1 MIDVTRTIFMGPPCT
16 GKSSLKHLLAYN
28 RSKEI
33 NTSTPIMETPAIVS
47 ISSEQ
52 YAFQESSSSW
62 KVVSEQDMA
71 ASIRIAC
78 RDHKYTCNEEHDMP
92 ISQPSTFQHE
102 PSKPTSTVAQPVLE
116 HHGKSPM
123 PGEDK
128 GEVEG
133 PWVDFERAHRALVHN
148 LGTGVEEQLLQN
160 TRFVHLLDSGG
171 QPSFQDVLPLLIRI
185 PCTYVIVF
193 DASQDLDEP
202 LSITYRTEDATV
214 KLCAAS
220 ETGWQMLL
228 RLLSSVQAMEFK
240 SSNMDVFMKKFGR
253 PPQLRIFLVGT
264 FKDRLLVEGRLK
276 ETKAN
281 LNKRIGQLES
291 KPYYKYIVRASNGQP
306 FYLINNMMHL
316 NTTGSSKEDL
326 AHLMDLRQQL
336 SNPAGSLKLEVPLGW
351 FHFEMVTRSV
361 QQKFFKTSD
370 LQQCAL
376 QLKCV
381 SGESE
386 FNSLLTL
393 FHYLGFFTFF
403 DHKDIS
409 DTVCTDNAC
418 FLKEVSKLL
427 AVQFIESPRTPAV
440 VAFKGKGVLTLNEEL
455 CRELGLC
462 EDLNAAWVSCSLCHL
477 GVIART
483 SPCRYF
489 MPAALRSDSTQD
501 AAVGTVDPLLVAFTF
516 KVDEFH
522 ATQDLP
528 RGIYCH
534 MAVELANSGWT
545 VVPQDS
551 TRLTIKYQWEE
562 LDIAITELP
571 GCISVVPIIST
582 DEDRNVGKLHNLCSS
597 VRSTVEL
604 AFQESAKAVFDDQF
618 TTRANIVCG
627 VKCPC
632 DNPSPHLAVPRGN
645 SIRCTLTKKRLQR
658 CLPSQQVW
666 FSPVEGA
673 EVSVSVRM
681 CGNLFMLYDR

>member
-1 MIDVTRTIFMGPPCT
+1 
-16 GKSSLKHLLAYN
+16 
-28 RSKEI
+28 
-33 NTSTPIMETPAIVS
+33 
-47 ISSEQ
+47 
-52 YAFQESSSSW
+52 
-62 KVVSEQDMA
+62 
-71 ASIRIAC
+71 
-78 RDHKYTCNEEHDMP
+78 
-92 ISQPSTFQHE
+92 
-102 PSKPTSTVAQPVLE
+102 
-116 HHGKSPM
+116 
-123 PGEDK
+123 
-128 GEVEG
+128 
-133 PWVDFERAHRALVHN
+133 
-148 LGTGVEEQLLQN
+148 
-160 TRFVHLLDSGG
+160 
-171 QPSFQDVLPLLIRI
+171 
-185 PCTYVIVF
+185 
-193 DASQDLDEP
+193 
-202 LSITYRTEDATV
+202 
-214 KLCAAS
+214 
-220 ETGWQMLL
+220 
-228 RLLSSVQAMEFK
+228 MEFK
-240 SSNMDVFMKKFGR
+240 SSNMAVFMKKFGR
-253 PPQLRIFLVGT
+253 PPQLRIFLIGT

-281 LNKRIGQLES
+281 LNKRIRQLES
-291 KPYYKYIVRASNGQP
+291 KPYYKYIVWASNGQP

-316 NTTGSSKEDL
+316 NTTGNSEEDL
-326 AHLMDLRQQL
+326 THLIDLRQQL

-361 QQKFFKTSD
+361 QQKFFKTSE

-381 SGESE
+381 SGASE

-462 EDLNAAWVSCSLCHL
+462 ENVDAVWLSRSLCYL
-477 GVIART
+477 GVIACT

-489 MPAALRSDSTQD
+489 MPAALRSEGTEG
-501 AAVGTVDPLLVAFTF
+501 AVVGTVNPLLVAFTF
-516 KVDEFH
+516 KVDEFY

-534 MAVELANSGWT
+534 MAVELANSDWT
-545 VVPQDS
+545 VIPQGS
-551 TRLTIKYQWEE
+551 SRLTIKYHWEE
-562 LDIAITELP
+562 LEIAITELP
-571 GCISVVPIIST
+571 GCISVVPIMST
-582 DEDRNVGKLHNLCSS
+582 DEDRNVGKLHSLCSS

-604 AFQESAKAVFDDQF
+604 AFQESSKAVFDDQF
-618 TTRANIVCG
+618 TTRADIICG

-632 DNPSPHLAVPRGN
+632 DNLSPHLAVPRGN
-645 SIRCTLTKKRLQR
+645 SIRCTLTQKRLQR

-673 EVSVSVRM
+673 EVSVSVMM
-681 CGNLFMLYDR
+681 CDLFMLYN